1 MVAVS
6 FFWWRKPEYPE
17 KTTFLK
23 QVIDNLYHII
33 LYRVQPAMSGTSPL
47 GQLIMLMYSSTISPE
62 KYLLVSE
69 EVYLFQKF
77 EFIFT
82 EIGVPIEYL
91 IIFYFLFFFLNC
103 KIHQYRIEYNN
114 MITYKTSYNLYSK
127 VQLNL
132 LTIFSNIQSYVYC
145 SGGCF
150 GFF

>member
-47 GQLIMLMYSSTISPE
+47 GQWIMLMYSSTISPE

-145 SGGCF
+145 SGV
-150 GFF
+150 FF

>member
-47 GQLIMLMYSSTISPE
+47 GQWIMLMYSSTISPE

-145 SGGCF
+145 SGVL
-150 GFF
+150 FFYF

>member
-47 GQLIMLMYSSTISPE
+47 GQWIMLMYSSTISPE

>member
-47 GQLIMLMYSSTISPE
+47 GQWIMLMYSSTISPE

-145 SGGCF
+145 SGV
-150 GFF
+150 FFLNF